1 MLSKKSSKYLAI
13 CLVHFLVFTCLYY
26 TISSFN
32 PRALKL
38 ITPAEEDAGYKS
50 QEYLQLKYSTPN
62 VLGSQFCIL
71 YVYTYSEQFQFIVDI
86 FCVVIE

>member
-1 MLSKKSSKYLAI
+1 MLSKKSSKYLVI
-13 CLVHFLVFTCLYY
+13 CLVYCLVFICLYY

-50 QEYLQLKYSTPN
+50 QAYFQPKYSTPN
-62 VLGSQFCIL
+62 VLGSKFRIL
-71 YVYTYSEQFQFIVDI
+71 YVYTSSEQFQFIVYI
-86 FCVVIE
+86 LNV

>member
-1 MLSKKSSKYLAI
+1 MYF
-13 CLVHFLVFTCLYY
+13 HVFTCLYY

-50 QEYLQLKYSTPN
+50 QLYLQLKYIAPN

-71 YVYTYSEQFQFIVDI
+71 YVYTSLEQFQFIVYLS
-86 FCVVIE
+86 CVEHNIIE